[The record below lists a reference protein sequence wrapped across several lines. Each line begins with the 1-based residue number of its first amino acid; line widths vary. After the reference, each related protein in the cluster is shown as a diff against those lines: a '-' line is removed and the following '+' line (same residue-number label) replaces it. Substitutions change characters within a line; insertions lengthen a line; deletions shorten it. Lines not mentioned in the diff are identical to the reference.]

1 MIQKTTLPKADTAE
15 KTRKWHFLDA
25 ADQVLGRLSTKI
37 AVLLMGK
44 HKRDFCPNVD
54 CGDFVVVIN
63 TDKVRIT
70 GNKMED
76 KFYFRHSGYANGA
89 RTIPYKRQMEKD
101 STKVMELS
109 VRRMLDD
116 NRLRDR
122 RMKRLRIFPGTQTQ
136 FAAAKTVKATDIKA
150 ADIKE

>member
-1 MIQKTTLPKADTAE
+1 MTQKTTLPKADTAE

-25 ADQVLGRLSTKI
+25 SDQVLGRLSTKI

-44 HKRDFCPNVD
+44 HKRDFAHNTD
-54 CGDFVVVIN
+54 CGDFVVVTN

-89 RTIPYKRQMEKD
+89 RTIPYKRQMEND

-116 NRLRDR
+116 NRLRDK
-122 RMKRLRIFPGTQTQ
+122 RMKRLRLFAGTQTQ
-136 FAAAKTVKATDIKA
+136 FPMPKAPAAK
-150 ADIKE
+150 

>member
-1 MIQKTTLPKADTAE
+1 MTQKTTLPKADTAE

-25 ADQVLGRLSTKI
+25 TDMVLGRLSTKI

-44 HKRDFCPNVD
+44 HKRDFAPNTD
-54 CGDFVVVIN
+54 CGDFVVVTN

-70 GNKMED
+70 GNKAED
-76 KFYFRHSGYANGA
+76 KFYFRHSGYAGGA
-89 RTIPYKRQMEKD
+89 KTVPYKRQMEND

-116 NRLRDR
+116 NRMRDR
-122 RMKRLRIFPGTQTQ
+122 RMKRLRIFAGAQTQ
-136 FAAAKTVKATDIKA
+136 FPMPKAPAAK
-150 ADIKE
+150 

>member
-15 KTRKWHFLDA
+15 KTRKWHFFDA
-25 ADQVLGRLSTKI
+25 TDKVLGRLSTKI

-44 HKRDFCPNVD
+44 HKRDFAHNVD
-54 CGDFVVVIN
+54 CGDFVVVTN

-70 GNKMED
+70 GNKLED

-89 RTIPYKRQMEKD
+89 KTIPYKRQMEND

-116 NRLRDR
+116 NRLRDG
-122 RMKRLRIFPGTQTQ
+122 RMKRLRIFKGEQTQ
-136 FAAAKTVKATDIKA
+136 FPAPKAAAAEPKA
-150 ADIKE
+150 AK